1 MTHDA
6 FAIELTDISVTYRT
20 KHAERRALD
29 RVSLRADNQLVA
41 MLGPNG
47 AGKSTLMG
55 VLSRIIAP
63 DEGAVIAPAS
73 REQLAVVF
81 QTPALDELLT
91 VRENILLAGAM
102 HGLTKPSIIERLSQ
116 LAKPLHLEDRL
127 NDQVRHLSGGLKR
140 RADLARALLASPSVL
155 LLDEPTTG
163 LDIEARQ
170 QFWSFLEATRR
181 SSPMTIL
188 VATHLT
194 EEAEHADR
202 VLLMREGAIIADDT
216 PANLKSTLGDRIL
229 RVRSA
234 DPTIISDWARNSE
247 HAHRETTDT
256 ILIAHATQELLAA
269 CPDTQATLT
278 LAVPTLADVYSWHAG
293 VSTELE
299 ASP

>member
-1 MTHDA
+1 MTHDS

-20 KHAERRALD
+20 KHTERRALD
-29 RVSLRADNQLVA
+29 GVSLQADNQLVA

-63 DEGAVIAPAS
+63 DEGAVVAPAN
-73 REQLAVVF
+73 RDQLAVVF

-91 VRENILLAGAM
+91 VRENVLLAGAM
-102 HGLTKPSIIERLSQ
+102 HGMTKSASLARLGE
-116 LAKPLHLEDRL
+116 LAKPLHIEDRL
-127 NDQVRHLSGGLKR
+127 HDQIRHLSGGLKR

-188 VATHLT
+188 LATHLT

-202 VLLMREGAIIADDT
+202 VLLMRDGIIIADDA
-216 PANLKSTLGDRIL
+216 PADLISTLGDRIL
-229 RVRSA
+229 RIQSAERSLI
-234 DPTIISDWARNSE
+234 TDWASRTG
-247 HAHRETTDT
+247 HTFRETADT

-269 CPDTQATLT
+269 CPDPQATLT
-278 LAVPTLADVYSWHAG
+278 LAVPSLADVYSWHAG